1 MTNPMT
7 VDMIKPRS
15 SPPNI
20 APNIDPMF
28 FLGDSE
34 FSVTYNLYINGYLNV
49 RQIGRSITLKRKNN
63 KNLII

>member
-15 SPPNI
+15 SPPNN
-20 APNIDPMF
+20 APIMDPMF

-34 FSVTYNLYINGYLNV
+34 FDSDILSLYKRLF
-49 RQIGRSITLKRKNN
+49 KRKTKRPFNYI
-63 KNLII
+63 KKGKTIRI

>member
-34 FSVTYNLYINGYLNV
+34 FDSDI
-49 RQIGRSITLKRKNN
+49 
-63 KNLII
+63 

>member
-7 VDMIKPRS
+7 GDMIKPRS
-15 SPPNI
+15 SPPNN

-34 FSVTYNLYINGYLNV
+34 FDSDI
-49 RQIGRSITLKRKNN
+49 
-63 KNLII
+63 